1 MRTQTGSRRYILAG
15 ADFASQYERR
25 VREMQRQL
33 DADEKA
39 DQMRRAYD
47 QAMRRASGVGSD
59 RPAPNVVGGSLD
71 GRRFLLELNMDR
83 RIVGMLGC
91 NVGFMLAKGL

>member
-1 MRTQTGSRRYILAG
+1 MRTQTGSGRYILAG
-15 ADFASQYERR
+15 RDFASQYERR

-59 RPAPNVVGGSLD
+59 RQVPNVVGGSLD
-71 GRRFLLELNMDR
+71 GASIPSGTQHGQTYRWDARSQR
-83 RIVGMLGC
+83 WVH
-91 NVGFMLAKGL
+91 VS